1 MSETVTPEA
10 LFEKGLERY
19 QAGESPETLI
29 PVFKEICDR
38 AKKNSP
44 AWTCLSWLY
53 LLADKP
59 NSAYKAA
66 QKAVKLNPEDPQA
79 RVNLSIAMLENG
91 QKGVRTHVEIAQRMA
106 MIPELRTELEESF
119 ADGLKRKPDWSSLQR
134 VQSWVFE

>member
-1 MSETVTPEA
+1 MSETPET
-10 LFEKGLERY
+10 LFDQGLERY

-53 LLADKP
+53 LLAEKP

-79 RVNLSIAMLENG
+79 RVNLSIAMLETG
-91 QKGVRTHVEIAQRMA
+91 QKGVRSHIEIIQQLA
-106 MIPELRTELEESF
+106 MIPELKTELEESF
-119 ADGLKRKPDWSSLQR
+119 ADGLKRKPDWSSLSR

>member
-1 MSETVTPEA
+1 MSETATPEA
-10 LFEKGLERY
+10 LFDQALERY

-59 NSAYKAA
+59 KSAYKAA

-79 RVNLSIAMLENG
+79 RVNLSIAMLEND
-91 QKGVRTHVEIAQRMA
+91 QKGVRAHVEIVQQLA

-119 ADGLKRKPDWSSLQR
+119 ADGLKRKPDWPSLQR
-134 VQSWVFE
+134 VQSWVFN

>member
-1 MSETVTPEA
+1 MSETATPET
-10 LFEKGLERY
+10 LFDQGLERY

-29 PVFKEICDR
+29 PLFKEICDR

-59 NSAYKAA
+59 KSAYKAA

-79 RVNLSIAMLENG
+79 RVNLSIAMLENE
-91 QKGVRTHVEIAQRMA
+91 QKGVRTHVEIAQQLA

-119 ADGLKRKPDWSSLQR
+119 ADGLRRNPDWPSLQR
-134 VQSWVFE
+134 VQSWVLG